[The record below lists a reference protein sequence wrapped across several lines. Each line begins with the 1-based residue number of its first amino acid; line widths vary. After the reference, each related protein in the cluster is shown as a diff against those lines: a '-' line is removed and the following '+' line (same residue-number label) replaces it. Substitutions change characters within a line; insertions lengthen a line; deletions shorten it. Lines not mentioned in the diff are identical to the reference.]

1 MLKKT
6 SIASLVFALLAG
18 CSSAVMEKGDKFVGA
33 RRQDAEQS
41 IATARQRQGN
51 GLVTHSDESFI
62 PLRKIDKSLHNS
74 LRYKADTTEVGF
86 DQRFTNLAEIVNTVA
101 SKTGVPVSLSPDI
114 PMYPTTGVGAVGG
127 MGAVGGAGMA
137 MPAGVPGMAGGPLPT
152 VPGQVGGVNTQSTQ
166 ITGASPYQASYNGS
180 LSGFMNVV
188 AAYYGLSWRAEAN
201 TLRFFYLDS
210 RTFRIKAL
218 PGDTK
223 LSSTVGSSS
232 GGTAST
238 SSSSGAQS
246 GSSANSTGVT
256 FSGLSVW
263 TGLQSS
269 ITQMLTPVVGKV
281 FTSPATGTITVTDTP
296 AVLERISSFIDQ
308 QNAGLA
314 RQVAVNVRVLSV
326 EITDT
331 SDYGINWDV
340 VYKSL
345 SDTAGIAL
353 KTAFPTAQGAANI
366 VFSVADPSGLSRWTG
381 SSAMISALST
391 QGRVSELTS
400 ATLVTINNQPAP
412 VNVGRKVSY
421 LASSATSQTPNVGS
435 TTTLTPGTVDTGFAM
450 TLVPHIMDGSEILL
464 QYSIDL
470 SSLLKMNTI
479 TSGGASI
486 QAPDVS
492 TSNFIQRVR
501 MMSGETL
508 VVAGFDQDNLSAVA
522 NGVGSADNSLLGS
535 RSGNTKRSMLVVL
548 IQPVLSGI

>member
-1 MLKKT
+1 MLKK
-6 SIASLVFALLAG
+6 SFIALVFVALLGG
-18 CSSAVMEKGDKFVGA
+18 CSSAVMEKGDKHVSA
-33 RRQDAEQS
+33 KRQEAEQS

-51 GLVTHSDESFI
+51 GFVTHSEESWI
-62 PLRKIDKSLHNS
+62 PLRKVDKALHNS
-74 LRYKADTTEVGF
+74 LRYKADNTEVGF

-114 PMYPTTGVGAVGG
+114 PMYSATGI
-127 MGAVGGAGMA
+127 GGAGMA
-137 MPAGVPGMAGGPLPT
+137 GAVPGSTPMPMGVPGMAGGPIPT
-152 VPGQVGGVNTQSTQ
+152 VAGQVGGLNQQSTQ
-166 ITGASPYQASYNGS
+166 ITGASPYQASYNGP

-188 AAYYGLSWRAEAN
+188 AAYYGLSWKAEAN

-232 GGTAST
+232 GSAGST
-238 SSSSGAQS
+238 STTTGAQS

-269 ITQMLTPVVGKV
+269 ISQMLTPIVGKV

-296 AVLERISSFIDQ
+296 AVLERVANFIEQ
-308 QNAGLA
+308 QNAGLS

-326 EITDT
+326 EISDT

-345 SDTAGIAL
+345 GDTAGFAL

-366 VFSVADPSGLSRWTG
+366 VFSVADPNGLSRWTG

-508 VVAGFDQDNLSAVA
+508 VVAGFDQDNLAAVA

-535 RSGNTKRSMLVVL
+535 RNGNTKRSMLVVL